1 MADYGLNI
9 DIRFTD
15 SYKKDLQKLQS
26 GLQDIQQEFK
36 DINNVAKQLDN
47 AVGSSTKQASNSLK
61 KLDKRLAE
69 VEQQTKE
76 LSNQNKNMSASMDKH
91 EKGVND
97 LSSDYGK
104 LEKQLNDT
112 QKELSQ
118 LERQQDKVNKT
129 SSKASSNLSKTNK
142 SIDEYSK
149 KTKKATADT
158 KSWQSRNSEA
168 MGIAVRS
175 TAIWGVATTAIYGT
189 KRALEATAD
198 AMAQID
204 EQMVGVQKVMGDRV
218 EDFQEMEKASARL
231 GMEYARTIPKV
242 IEQMEEWGR
251 QGKSQAEVIQLTE
264 ASLLSANATNIKSA
278 DSVSYLVSAMTQFNI
293 SADDSI
299 MIIDQWNSVANNFAN
314 TTAIDLAEAMK
325 EAGKP
330 AENLGLEMHQLIGLT
345 TAMAEATA
353 KSGNRLGRSLR
364 TMFANMSETTG
375 SIETYINGFE
385 EWLATAE
392 DMDGKELDISIRTS
406 EGEYRNMFNVL
417 KDLSGEWE
425 NLTDVQKSQVSNL
438 AGNKRR
444 YSDFLSMIENF
455 DTAVDASAQALN
467 SFGSALDENETY
479 MQNIQAQIDQAKTA
493 FQSLASTIK
502 NIGGK
507 EVMVGLANA
516 VEGLFKNIQYTIEG
530 LKNVKGILTAGLG
543 ITAMVGIIT
552 NFTTAVQGLTVAM
565 GGLKVVMTAISAHPI
580 VATLTAITAGAL
592 TLANAIGRSK
602 DVAEEYKRT
611 NQQLN
616 EVLQGST
623 DISYN
628 QATGLQKTIGKFN
641 RLISVAEDS
650 KAIWGAVGQEISRL
664 QSNFGKVSAEFSV
677 KGIRAFNKME
687 ENMNGLIDKA
697 KELPDAF
704 PKIDEIMNQE
714 GLSKEQKMFQGY
726 RYAKGVVGDLNQK
739 LLATISI
746 GDEVGDIASKTGKEF
761 ANSTFKAGKEIQ
773 SSLIDKVI
781 DLREQLEKTFDV
793 NYYQDFFARARNT
806 FDLMSDV
813 EFEQAQLQNF
823 EQRVSS
829 IEGLYQEIQMMEDS
843 VKSGDVEKD
852 QLVGMLD
859 SRISETKAGE
869 QRQIL
874 QKIRSEISMMQDPME
889 IWKSLSDDVWSSLK
903 GNYDQLKDIRD
914 EVKAIES
921 QAQFGDTRES
931 LLGTNLSSLTST
943 SEVDTFIGNIQS
955 AIDKGLKEGY
965 DVSLLRPLVN
975 DAKELKDTLEFEDS
989 SKNFLNQDFS
999 SISGAITGLKEAG
1012 KLVSK
1017 GKGLGMNVQ
1026 PLLDF
1031 INKIEGKKGN
1041 LFQGL
1046 IEPSETQ
1053 KQVKYFEGLSQII
1066 NSEMPSG
1073 LEQIK
1078 SRRERISDLL
1088 KKANEYGWEGKER
1101 LEERLKLLNKEY
1113 ESQRRINKIRKQG
1126 EEEAKK
1132 RDDLIGQYQ
1141 SHMDDRRTKEETIQ
1155 DKITGL
1161 RSKLKYGGYDEG
1173 QQLMIQDMID
1183 NYESDLDQLE
1193 QSQEDSNFVDK
1204 INSSLEKTDEL
1215 ISNLDVSSIAGV
1227 VDRQDAITKI
1237 HKRLGTLNTMDV
1249 SDANMDNKNV
1259 QEAMKEFGMD
1269 KKELQK
1275 FMKQLRTGIRDT
1287 KVAWAKAVA
1296 GGVKEGLKNAEFDTF
1311 TSKLGSTLR
1320 ATLSTVFGSD
1330 DLTKSLETLLSTDKS
1345 VGMFEGIDLGKTASD
1360 SIMAG
1365 AKSFA
1370 SGSSIGDSLMTGIGT
1385 ALGGTVGGAIGG
1397 MVGTVFGLG
1406 DKDGLD
1412 DKKKADKINENLKK
1426 TSKSMKEFGMT
1437 YDYIKASSEDEAGFL
1452 EGLFGGED
1460 WDTNNLEKAKED
1472 LENMDELLQSAKG
1485 TFGDLGSSFKSNLLN
1500 SLNYSDFKASFDQDI
1515 GKALENSLVESM
1527 VTSGVI
1533 GEQIKKLAGKISLAT
1548 EDGVMSEEEM
1558 KGIKK
1563 QYKDMEKDMSTA
1575 YETLE
1580 DLREGSDIVDDSS
1593 LNASVDNSYEAGS
1606 TSNITYHQRFVV
1618 EAGAMMG
1625 DRNDAESFAEMIEP
1639 YISEVIE
1646 RNQGI

>member
-142 SIDEYSK
+142 SIDDYSK

-175 TAIWGVATTAIYGT
+175 TAIWGLATTAIYGT

-231 GMEYARTIPKV
+231 GMEYARTMPKV

-251 QGKSQAEVIQLTE
+251 QGKSQAEVIQLAE

-293 SADDSI
+293 KAEDSM
-299 MIIDQWNSVANNFAN
+299 MIVDQWNSVANNFAN
-314 TTAIDLAEAMK
+314 TTAMDLAEAMK

-425 NLTDVQKSQVSNL
+425 NLTGVQKSQVSNL

-455 DTAVDASAQALN
+455 DTAVEASAQALN

-502 NIGGK
+502 NTGGK

-530 LKNVKGILTAGLG
+530 FNKVKTMMLAGLG
-543 ITAMVGIIT
+543 VTAMVGILA
-552 NFTTAVQGLTVAM
+552 NLTTAFNAVTMAVT
-565 GGLKVVMTAISAHPI
+565 GLKVVFTALMGHPI
-580 VATLTAITAGAL
+580 IFTLSAIASGAL
-592 TLANAIGRSK
+592 AVANYFGKTADEAK
-602 DVAEEYKRT
+602 EYKRISKQF
-611 NQQLN
+611 ND
-616 EVLQGST
+616 VLEGAG

-628 QATGLQKTIGKFN
+628 QATNLRKSLTEYNALIGKVDQYTEKLQN
-641 RLISVAEDS
+641 LRRAREYEGSMGNGVQIRDLQRDIRIERPKLLE
-650 KAIWGAVGQEISRL
+650 KAGNLPEIFPKL
-664 QSNFGKVSAEFSV
+664 DKLDTA
-677 KGIRAFNKME
+677 
-687 ENMNGLIDKA
+687 KA
-697 KELPDAF
+697 KYEYV
-704 PKIDEIMNQE
+704 KQVIDE
-714 GLSKEQKMFQGY
+714 
-726 RYAKGVVGDLNQK
+726 LNQK
-739 LLATISI
+739 LLESFSI
-746 GDEVGDIASKTGKEF
+746 TEETGDIATKTGDDF
-761 ANSTFKAGKEIQ
+761 AEATFKAGKEIQ
-773 SSLIDKVI
+773 SSLIDKVV
-781 DLREQLEKTFDV
+781 DLRTKLQETFDV

-869 QRQIL
+869 QRQVL

-1046 IEPSETQ
+1046 IEPSKTQ

-1345 VGMFEGIDLGKTASD
+1345 VGMFEGLDLGKTASD
-1360 SIMAG
+1360 SIIAG

-1385 ALGGTVGGAIGG
+1385 ALGGPVGGAIGG

-1646 RNQGI
+1646 RNQGN